1 MTAAELVDHLRGI
14 GVQLWADG
22 ENLRYRAPQQ
32 VLTADLKAQLA
43 AVKTDVITLLAEE
56 TTLLRA
62 PQDRFEP
69 FPLTDVQAAYLVGRT
84 SAFQWGGVGCH
95 GYAEFAV
102 DHTERRAISGGV
114 AQGCRPPRHVAL
126 RRSSRGVSG
135 DMPRRARR
143 RAGHPS
149 VSHGRRRCRRTCRGH
164 GTSA

>member
-95 GYAEFAV
+95 A
-102 DHTERRAISGGV
+102 T
-114 AQGCRPPRHVAL
+114 P
-126 RRSSRGVSG
+126 SSRSTT
-135 DMPRRARR
+135 PWQHRA
-143 RAGHPS
+143 PS
-149 VSHGRRRCRRTCRGH
+149 NIGRRGARLPTATTCCAASFIPRGIR
-164 GTSA
+164 